1 MTLGD
6 PAVKRD
12 LNRVRVLS
20 RQMKRQRTALSATAD
35 ERRSLIVRLRDRGV
49 KWRVIDRYVEGSG
62 TAAQS
67 AVRRG
72 SAGSP

>member
-1 MTLGD
+1 M
-6 PAVKRD
+6 KRD
-12 LNRVRVLS
+12 LRRVRTLS
-20 RQMKRQRTALSATAD
+20 RQMQRQRTAMTAAAD

-49 KWRVIDRYVEGSG
+49 KWRVIDRYVGGSG